1 MTLNLNCNEYHFTQ
15 SSSLHTENTLII
27 AISLKNKYIHIDHF
41 NPTEQ
46 IYKNL
51 LYHHKRWTIKLHRKK
66 NYH

>member
-15 SSSLHTENTLII
+15 SSSLYTKNTLII
-27 AISLKNKYIHIDHF
+27 AISLKNKYIHIDHS

-51 LYHHKRWTIKLHRKK
+51 LYHHK
-66 NYH
+66 